1 MMNQTRRK
9 EILTAYAGHVRRFDE
24 IASRPHSSTGYF
36 PGGAA
41 AAFAPSEPRPV
52 VPSDTDCLSNREREV
67 LSLVAQGLSNREIG
81 SQLHVSEE
89 TVKSHVRHT
98 LLRLGVRNRAHAV
111 SVGHLRGI
119 LI

>member
-1 MMNQTRRK
+1 MNQTRRK

-24 IASRPHSSTGYF
+24 IATRPHSSAGYF

-41 AAFAPSEPRPV
+41 AVVARSEPQSILPRNND
-52 VPSDTDCLSNREREV
+52 SLSEREREV

-81 SQLHVSEE
+81 TKLHVTEE

-111 SVGHLRGI
+111 SVGHLRG
-119 LI
+119 LLS